1 MITTIKIELTA
12 PQAVNGQ
19 RAAYQSLWL
28 LVRLYHAARFEA
40 ATDAIR
46 LSELRQQFT
55 DARSLRMFIS
65 RAFRDFSR
73 WGIQAG
79 WGEDMDS
86 DPRFLNPDR
95 RSQGPFWLSPGEAD
109 KIVCM
114 VNGAAATRTDLL
126 RFLNIK
132 VKPLPTESSTMPMP
146 ADFWMRYA
154 LAQQN
159 LRQGQLLATMA
170 EQGGAER
177 HPGALAGFKDAAKM
191 ASSRSQHAL
200 AALGEAQVWRR
211 LDDLEAARK
220 TLSQLRRLL
229 KEARPDEGG
238 YLDAMEQILTAWCAY
253 SQRDVSLTEA
263 LLAAMR
269 DIEPRASVVRYHP
282 RIRFEWHNLMA
293 LVRRAHAL
301 KDEDSPVRQRAAAE
315 SMAHFASALDA
326 AFEIGSFDAAQQ
338 VAANVGMATW
348 LFASEGLVPGT
359 DAMGARPEAL
369 RWLLLSEWLSQ
380 RSGTSGQSAW
390 NAIYLMRIA
399 RGHCDTGERPS
410 LAAFRAQQP
419 LQPAD
424 LHDFLGAGAEFNIG
438 MLPVSDWRALATR
451 LLAAQQHGDSR
462 YSLLQRCGCR
472 LEHAWYATHAGELA
486 AASRSLATLA
496 AEIAGLPASDK
507 AFFQAMLRRFPV
519 EVLELERAP

>member
-1 MITTIKIELTA
+1 MNTTTLIELTA
-12 PQAVNGQ
+12 PQAVNGR

-28 LVRLYHAARFEA
+28 LVRLYHAARDEA
-40 ATDAIR
+40 ATDVVR
-46 LSELRQQFT
+46 LAELRQQFT

-65 RAFRDFSR
+65 RAFRDFLR
-73 WGIQAG
+73 WGIQVG
-79 WGEDMDS
+79 WGEDVDS

-95 RSQGPFWLSPGEAD
+95 RSQGPFWLPPAEAE
-109 KIVCM
+109 KIACV
-114 VNGAAATRTDLL
+114 VDGAAATRDDLL
-126 RFLNIK
+126 RFLNIRS
-132 VKPLPTESSTMPMP
+132 KPVPAETSAMPMP

-170 EQGGAER
+170 ELAGADR
-177 HPGALAGFKDAAKM
+177 NPGALAGFKDAARM
-191 ASSRSQHAL
+191 AVSRSQHAL

-229 KEARPDEGG
+229 KEAGPDEGG

-253 SQRDVSLTEA
+253 SQRDVALTEA

-301 KDEDSPVRQRAAAE
+301 NDRNSPVRRQAASE

-359 DAMGARPEAL
+359 DAMSARPEAL

-399 RGHCDTGERPS
+399 RGHCDAGERPA
-410 LAAFRAQQP
+410 LAAFRSQQP

-424 LHDFLGAGAEFNIG
+424 MAGYLDASADFRIGAP
-438 MLPVSDWRALATR
+438 PVSDWLSLADR

-486 AASRSLATLA
+486 PASRSLAVLA
-496 AEIAGLPASDK
+496 AEIAGLPPSDK
-507 AFFQAMLRRFPV
+507 AFFQGMLRRFPE
-519 EVLELERAP
+519 EVSENMP

>member
-1 MITTIKIELTA
+1 MNTQTIIELTA
-12 PQAVNGQ
+12 PQTVNGQ

-28 LVRLYHAARFEA
+28 LVRLYHAARFDA
-40 ATDAIR
+40 ATDVIR

-73 WGIQAG
+73 WGIQVG
-79 WGEDMDS
+79 WGEDVDS

-95 RSQGPFWLSPGEAD
+95 RSQGPFWLPPAQAD
-109 KIVCM
+109 KIACTVEG
-114 VNGAAATRTDLL
+114 GAASRTDLL
-126 RFLNIK
+126 RFLNIRS
-132 VKPLPTESSTMPMP
+132 KPLATEAAATRMPMP
-146 ADFWMRYA
+146 ADFWVRYA

-159 LRQGQLLATMA
+159 LRQGQLLATIA
-170 EQGGAER
+170 EHGGTDR
-177 HPGALAGFKDAAKM
+177 HPGALAGFKEAARM

-220 TLSQLRRLL
+220 TLAQLRRLL

-238 YLDAMEQILTAWCAY
+238 YLDAMEHILTAWCAY
-253 SQRDVSLTEA
+253 SQRDVTLTEA

-301 KDEDSPVRQRAAAE
+301 NDQDSPVRRSAAAE
-315 SMAHFASALDA
+315 SMGHFATALDA

-359 DAMGARPEAL
+359 DAIGARPEAL

-380 RSGTSGQSAW
+380 RSGSSGQSAW

-399 RGHCDTGERPS
+399 RGHCDIGERPP
-410 LAAFRAQQP
+410 LYAFRAQHP
-419 LQPAD
+419 LQPAEVIND
-424 LHDFLGAGAEFNIG
+424 YGPAAEFNIG
-438 MLPVSDWRALATR
+438 MLPISSWLALATR
-451 LLAAQQHGDSR
+451 LLAVQQHGDSR
-462 YSLLQRCGCR
+462 YSLLQRCGLW
-472 LEHAWYATHAGELA
+472 LEHAWYASHAGELA
-486 AASRSLATLA
+486 SASRSLATLA
-496 AEIAGLPASDK
+496 AEMGGLPTSDK
-507 AFFQAMLRRFPV
+507 SFFQTMLRRFP
-519 EVLELERAP
+519 LEAFERPN